1 MLLSVVR
8 GGKEAAGAV
17 TRREHVHGV
26 ETPASTAPYAAQR
39 NPLNYFRSFFYS
51 GLRHVGPCT
60 STTCTPYLTRRRL
73 HPAFVLFDQIHDV
86 LIHLSVPQSAIS
98 SAIRRTLVGFFG
110 RSLRHLEGRRG
121 RSRIMMYAG

>member
-26 ETPASTAPYAAQR
+26 ETPASTAPHAAQR

-60 STTCTPYLTRRRL
+60 VRHVPPISLVDDYIP
-73 HPAFVLFDQIHDV
+73 
-86 LIHLSVPQSAIS
+86 HLSYSIKYTMS
-98 SAIRRTLVGFFG
+98 
-110 RSLRHLEGRRG
+110 
-121 RSRIMMYAG
+121 